1 MKNIARTFFK
11 RYKIIGKNNQIIVKT
26 DDKDTVL
33 TKYKKVSGLNIEIK
47 GSNNTITLTPKTIF
61 KSSKIIIEAD
71 NANLSFGTSP
81 EINNLSVFV
90 RLGKNQKLK
99 WGNGS
104 TITGGYIELC
114 ETNASVTIGQDCMIG
129 WHVSIVA
136 TDFHAVLDKKTK
148 QVLNGP
154 GNVVI
159 GNKCWLGHGV
169 RLLKNANI
177 PNNTIV
183 GAESVVT
190 KKFTETH
197 TVIGGNP
204 AKVVKKNVYWDRK
217 SPTELKKYINT
228 SLIKK

>member
-1 MKNIARTFFK
+1 MKNIIRTLFK
-11 RYKIIGKNNQIIVKT
+11 KYKIVGKNNRIIIQT
-26 DDKDTVL
+26 DDKYIVL
-33 TKYKKVSGLNIEIK
+33 TKYKKISGLDIEIK
-47 GSNNTITLTPKTIF
+47 GSNNTITFTPETIF

-71 NANLSFGTSP
+71 NANLSFGLSP

-114 ETNASVTIGQDCMIG
+114 ETDASVTIGQDCMIG

-136 TDFHAVLDKKTK
+136 TDFHSVLDKKTK
-148 QVLNGP
+148 KVLNGP
-154 GNVVI
+154 GNVII

-177 PNNTIV
+177 PDNTIV

-190 KKFTETH
+190 KKFKDNY
-197 TVIGGNP
+197 TVIAGNP
-204 AKVVKKNVYWDRK
+204 ANVVKRDICWDRK
-217 SPTELKKYINT
+217 APTELKE
-228 SLIKK
+228 LR

>member
-1 MKNIARTFFK
+1 MKNIIRTLFK
-11 RYKIIGKNNQIIVKT
+11 KYKIVGKNNRIIIKNGQ
-26 DDKDTVL
+26 KDIVL
-33 TKYKKVSGLNIEIK
+33 TKYKKISGLDIEIK
-47 GSNNTITLTPKTIF
+47 GSNNTVILTPETIF

-71 NANLSFGTSP
+71 NANLSFGLSP

-114 ETNASVTIGQDCMIG
+114 ETDASVTIGQDCMIG

-148 QVLNGP
+148 KVLNGP

-177 PNNTIV
+177 PDNTIV

-190 KKFTETH
+190 KKFKDNY
-197 TVIGGNP
+197 TVIAGNP
-204 AKVVKKNVYWDRK
+204 AKVVKNNVCWDRK
-217 SPTELKKYINT
+217 SPTDLKEKH
-228 SLIKK
+228 

>member
-1 MKNIARTFFK
+1 MKNIIRTLFK
-11 RYKIIGKNNQIIVKT
+11 KYKIVGKNNRIIIQT
-26 DDKDTVL
+26 DDKYIVL
-33 TKYKKVSGLNIEIK
+33 TKYKKISGLDIEIK
-47 GSNNTITLTPKTIF
+47 GSNNTITFTPETIF

-71 NANLSFGTSP
+71 NANLSFGLSP

-114 ETNASVTIGQDCMIG
+114 ETDASVTIGQDCMIG

-136 TDFHAVLDKKTK
+136 TDFHSVLDKKTK
-148 QVLNGP
+148 KVLNGP
-154 GNVVI
+154 GNIII

-177 PNNTIV
+177 PDNTIV

-190 KKFTETH
+190 KKFKDNY
-197 TVIGGNP
+197 TVIAGNP
-204 AKVVKKNVYWDRK
+204 ANVVKRNICWDRK
-217 SPTELKKYINT
+217 APTELKE
-228 SLIKK
+228 LR

>member
-1 MKNIARTFFK
+1 MKNIIRTFFK
-11 RYKIIGKNNQIIVKT
+11 KYKVVGKNNRIIIKT
-26 DDKDTVL
+26 DNKDIVL
-33 TKYKKVSGLNIEIK
+33 TKYKKFAGLDIEIM
-47 GSNNTITLTPKTIF
+47 GSNNTITLTPETIF
-61 KSSKIIIEAD
+61 KSSKIIIDAN
-71 NANLSFGTSP
+71 NANISFGTSP

-104 TITGGYIELC
+104 TITGGYVELC
-114 ETNASVTIGQDCMIG
+114 ETDAAVTIGQDCMIG

-148 QVLNGP
+148 RVLNGP

-177 PNNTIV
+177 PDNTIV

-190 KKFTETH
+190 KKFKDNY
-197 TVIGGNP
+197 TVIAGNP
-204 AKVVKKNVYWDRK
+204 AKVVKRNVCWDRK
-217 SPTELKKYINT
+217 SPTELKEMY
-228 SLIKK
+228 

>member
-1 MKNIARTFFK
+1 MKNIIRTFFK
-11 RYKIIGKNNQIIVKT
+11 KYKIVGKNNRLIIKT
-26 DDKDTVL
+26 DNKDIVL
-33 TKYKKVSGLNIEIK
+33 TKYKKIPGLDIEIK
-47 GSNNTITLTPKTIF
+47 GSNNTITLTPETIF

-114 ETNASVTIGQDCMIG
+114 ETNASVQIGQDCMIG

-136 TDFHAVLDKKTK
+136 TDFHSVIDKKTK
-148 QVLNGP
+148 KVLNGP
-154 GNVVI
+154 GNIVI
-159 GNKCWLGHGV
+159 GDKCWLGHGV

-177 PNNTIV
+177 PDNTIV

-190 KKFTETH
+190 KKFKDRY
-197 TVIGGNP
+197 TVIAGNP
-204 AKVVKKNVYWDRK
+204 ANVVKRNVCWDRK
-217 SPTELKKYINT
+217 APTAFI
-228 SLIKK
+228 

>member
-1 MKNIARTFFK
+1 MKNIIRTFFK
-11 RYKIIGKNNQIIVKT
+11 KYKVVGKNNRIIIKT
-26 DDKDTVL
+26 DNKDIVL
-33 TKYKKVSGLNIEIK
+33 TKYKKFAGLDIEIM
-47 GSNNTITLTPKTIF
+47 GSNNTITLTPETTF
-61 KSSKIIIEAD
+61 KSSKIIIEAN
-71 NANLSFGTSP
+71 NANISFGTSP

-99 WGNGS
+99 WGKGS
-104 TITGGYIELC
+104 TITGGYVELC
-114 ETNASVTIGQDCMIG
+114 ETDASVTIGQDCMIG

-148 QVLNGP
+148 RVLNGP

-177 PNNTIV
+177 PDNTIV

-190 KKFTETH
+190 KKFKDNY
-197 TVIGGNP
+197 TVIAGNP
-204 AKVVKKNVYWDRK
+204 AKVVKINVCWDRK
-217 SPTELKKYINT
+217 SPTELKEMY
-228 SLIKK
+228 

>member
-1 MKNIARTFFK
+1 MKNIIRTLFK
-11 RYKIIGKNNQIIVKT
+11 KYKIVGKNNRIIIKNGH
-26 DDKDTVL
+26 KDIVL
-33 TKYKKVSGLNIEIK
+33 TKYKKISGLDIEIK
-47 GSNNTITLTPKTIF
+47 GSNNTVILTPETIF

-71 NANLSFGTSP
+71 NANLSFGLSP

-114 ETNASVTIGQDCMIG
+114 ETDASVTIGQDCMIG

-148 QVLNGP
+148 KVLNGP

-177 PNNTIV
+177 PDNTIV

-190 KKFTETH
+190 KKFKDNY
-197 TVIGGNP
+197 TVIAGNP
-204 AKVVKKNVYWDRK
+204 AKVVKNNVCWDRK
-217 SPTELKKYINT
+217 SPTELKEIN
-228 SLIKK
+228 

>member
-1 MKNIARTFFK
+1 MQNIRQTLFK
-11 RYKIIGKNNQIIVKT
+11 KYKIVGKNNRIII
-26 DDKDTVL
+26 KDGKKDVVL
-33 TKYKKVSGLNIEIK
+33 KKHKRISGLDIEIH
-47 GSNNTITLTPKTIF
+47 GSNNTITLTPETIF

-90 RLGKNQKLK
+90 RLGANQKLK
-99 WGNGS
+99 WGNDS

-114 ETNASVTIGQDCMIG
+114 ETDASVTIGQDCMIG

-148 QVLNGP
+148 KVLNGP
-154 GNVVI
+154 GNIII
-159 GNKCWLGHGV
+159 GDKCWLGHGV
-169 RLLKNANI
+169 RLLKNAKI

-190 KKFTETH
+190 KKFTETY

-204 AKVVKKNVYWDRK
+204 AKIVKKNVCWDRN
-217 SPTELKKYINT
+217 SPTELKEMY
-228 SLIKK
+228 

>member
-1 MKNIARTFFK
+1 MKNIHRTLFK
-11 RYKIIGKNNQIIVKT
+11 KYTIIGKNNRIII
-26 DDKDTVL
+26 KDSKKEVVL
-33 TKYKKVSGLNIEIK
+33 TKYKRISGLDIEIN
-47 GSNNTITLTPKTIF
+47 GSNNTIILTAETLF
-61 KSSKIIIEAD
+61 KSSKIIIEAN
-71 NANLSFGTSP
+71 NANLTFGTSP

-90 RLGKNQKLK
+90 RLGRNQKLK

-114 ETNASVTIGQDCMIG
+114 ETGASVTIGQDCMIG

-148 QVLNGP
+148 KVLNGP
-154 GNVVI
+154 GNIII
-159 GNKCWLGHGV
+159 GDKCWIGHGV
-169 RLLKNANI
+169 RLLKNAKI

-190 KKFTETH
+190 KNFTETY

-204 AKVVKKNVYWDRK
+204 AKIVKKNVCWDRK
-217 SPTELKKYINT
+217 SPTELKEMY
-228 SLIKK
+228 

>member
-1 MKNIARTFFK
+1 MKNIIRTFFK
-11 RYKIIGKNNQIIVKT
+11 KYKVVGKNNRIIIKT
-26 DDKDTVL
+26 DNKDIVL
-33 TKYKKVSGLNIEIK
+33 TKYKKFAGLDIEIM
-47 GSNNTITLTPKTIF
+47 GSNNTITLTPETTF
-61 KSSKIIIEAD
+61 KSSKIIIEAN
-71 NANLSFGTSP
+71 NANISFGTSP

-104 TITGGYIELC
+104 TITGGYVELC
-114 ETNASVTIGQDCMIG
+114 ETDAFVTIGQDCMIG

-148 QVLNGP
+148 RVLNGP

-177 PNNTIV
+177 PDNTIV

-190 KKFTETH
+190 KKFKDNY
-197 TVIGGNP
+197 TVIAGNP
-204 AKVVKKNVYWDRK
+204 AKVVKINVCWDRK
-217 SPTELKKYINT
+217 SPTELKEMY
-228 SLIKK
+228 

>member
-1 MKNIARTFFK
+1 M
-11 RYKIIGKNNQIIVKT
+11 
-26 DDKDTVL
+26 
-33 TKYKKVSGLNIEIK
+33 
-47 GSNNTITLTPKTIF
+47 TPDTIF

-71 NANLSFGTSP
+71 NANLSFGTTP

-99 WGNGS
+99 WGDGS

-114 ETNASVTIGQDCMIG
+114 ETDASVTIGQDCMIG

-136 TDFHAVLDKKTK
+136 TDFHAVLDRKTK
-148 QVLNGP
+148 KVLNGP

-169 RLLKNANI
+169 RVLKNAKI

-190 KKFTETH
+190 KKFTDYEE
-197 TVIGGNP
+197 
-204 AKVVKKNVYWDRK
+204 WD
-217 SPTELKKYINT
+217 SLSALSVLAMLDSDYNT
-228 SLIKK
+228 SMKADEVVAFESIEAFCNEVLSRK

>member
-1 MKNIARTFFK
+1 MKNIIRTLFK
-11 RYKIIGKNNQIIVKT
+11 KYKVIGKNNRIIIKNGH
-26 DDKDTVL
+26 KDIVL
-33 TKYKKVSGLNIEIK
+33 TKYKKISGLDIEIK
-47 GSNNTITLTPKTIF
+47 GSNNTVILTPETIF

-71 NANLSFGTSP
+71 NANLSFGLSP

-114 ETNASVTIGQDCMIG
+114 ETDASVTIGQDCMIG

-148 QVLNGP
+148 KVLNGP

-177 PNNTIV
+177 PDNTIV

-190 KKFTETH
+190 KKFKDNY
-197 TVIGGNP
+197 TVIAGNP
-204 AKVVKKNVYWDRK
+204 AKVVKNNVCWDRK
-217 SPTELKKYINT
+217 SPTELKE
-228 SLIKK
+228 LH

>member
-1 MKNIARTFFK
+1 MKNIHQTLFK
-11 RYKIIGKNNQIIVKT
+11 KYTIIGKNNRIII
-26 DDKDTVL
+26 KDGKKDIVL
-33 TKYKKVSGLNIEIK
+33 TKYKRISGLDIEIN
-47 GSNNTITLTPKTIF
+47 GSDNTITLTPETLF
-61 KSSKIIIEAD
+61 KSSKIIIEAN
-71 NANLSFGTSP
+71 NANLTFGTSP

-114 ETNASVTIGQDCMIG
+114 ETDASVTIGQDCMIG

-148 QVLNGP
+148 KVLNGP

-177 PNNTIV
+177 PDNTIV

-190 KKFTETH
+190 KKFKDNY
-197 TVIGGNP
+197 TVIAGNP
-204 AKVVKKNVYWDRK
+204 AKVVKNNVCWDRK
-217 SPTELKKYINT
+217 SPTELKEKH
-228 SLIKK
+228 

>member
-1 MKNIARTFFK
+1 MKNIIRTLFK
-11 RYKIIGKNNQIIVKT
+11 KYKVIGKNNRIIIKT
-26 DDKDTVL
+26 DNKDIVL
-33 TKYKKVSGLNIEIK
+33 TKYKKISGLDIEIN
-47 GSNNTITLTPKTIF
+47 GSNNTVTLTPETIF

-71 NANLSFGTSP
+71 NANLSFGLSP

-99 WGNGS
+99 WGDGS

-114 ETNASVTIGQDCMIG
+114 ETDASVSIGQDCMIG

-148 QVLNGP
+148 KVLNGP
-154 GNVVI
+154 GHIVI

-169 RLLKNANI
+169 RLLKNAKI

-190 KKFTETH
+190 KAFAVTY
-197 TVIGGNP
+197 TVIGGSP
-204 AKVVKKNVYWDRK
+204 AKVVKKNVCWDRK
-217 SPTELKKYINT
+217 SPTELKE
-228 SLIKK
+228 LH

>member
-1 MKNIARTFFK
+1 MKNIHQTLFK
-11 RYKIIGKNNQIIVKT
+11 KYTIIGKNNRIII
-26 DDKDTVL
+26 KDGKKDIVL
-33 TKYKKVSGLNIEIK
+33 TKYKRISGLDIEIN
-47 GSNNTITLTPKTIF
+47 GSNNTIILTPETLF
-61 KSSKIIIEAD
+61 KSSKIIIEAN
-71 NANLSFGTSP
+71 NANLTFGTSP

-90 RLGKNQKLK
+90 RLGNHQRLE

-114 ETNASVTIGQDCMIG
+114 ETDASVTIGQDCMIG

-148 QVLNGP
+148 KVLNGP

-169 RLLKNANI
+169 RLLKNAKI

-190 KKFTETH
+190 KKFTETY
-197 TVIGGNP
+197 TVLGGNP
-204 AKVVKKNVYWDRK
+204 AKIVKKNVYWDRK
-217 SPTELKKYINT
+217 SPTELKEKH
-228 SLIKK
+228 

>member
-1 MKNIARTFFK
+1 MQHIRHTLFK
-11 RYKIIGKNNQIIVKT
+11 KYKIVGKNNRIII
-26 DDKDTVL
+26 KDGKKDVVL
-33 TKYKKVSGLNIEIK
+33 KKYKRISGLDIEIH
-47 GSNNTITLTPKTIF
+47 GSNNTITLTPETIF

-114 ETNASVTIGQDCMIG
+114 ETDASVSIGRDCMIG

-148 QVLNGP
+148 KVLNGP
-154 GNVVI
+154 GNIII
-159 GNKCWLGHGV
+159 GDKCWLGHGV
-169 RLLKNANI
+169 RLLKNAKI

-183 GAESVVT
+183 GAETVVT
-190 KKFTETH
+190 KKFTETY

-204 AKVVKKNVYWDRK
+204 AKIVKKNICWDRK
-217 SPTELKKYINT
+217 SPTELKEIH
-228 SLIKK
+228 